1 MTGVKQVPNGTDCNT
16 DMNHF
21 IRIGIPCVII
31 GPGTLAVAHMP
42 NEYIEFD
49 QLEKAYQVDEAVIR
63 ALLNS

>member
-1 MTGVKQVPNGTDCNT
+1 
-16 DMNHF
+16 MNHF